1 MSPSRAAGHTA
12 QPPDFSP
19 RDFRAAL
26 GMFATGVT
34 IVTARNDDG
43 EPVGLTAS
51 SFNSVSLDPPL
62 VLWSLSQAAGSMA
75 VFANGRHYAIHV
87 LSASQKALAER
98 FAARGVDRW
107 AGLPFADGVGGAPL
121 LEGCVATFECF
132 NRSQYTEGDHVIFVG
147 EVERCRCDPAGS
159 PLLYH
164 GGRFYTE
171 HPLQASSADPS
182 APQPPDG
189 RFVGSYLGYLL
200 GQASHAVYRDFENAI
215 AAQGLTHIAWRV
227 LAVLHDAALAPGNT
241 GIPIGQLAHD
251 VLAKQPTVTKL
262 VQRMADDGLVAL
274 LADPADQRRTLVV
287 ATSEGRRIA
296 AALIEQARAQETTL
310 LSRWSAHEAD
320 TLKRHLQRLVNS
332 EPPRSAAARVAAP
345 ARGRDPM
352 PPGSGG

>member
-12 QPPDFSP
+12 RPPDFSP
-19 RDFRAAL
+19 RDFRATL

-34 IVTARNDDG
+34 IVTARNDSG

-62 VLWSLSQAAGSMA
+62 VLWSLGKAAGSMA
-75 VFANGRHYAIHV
+75 VFTQGRHYAINV
-87 LSASQKALAER
+87 LAADQQALAER

-107 AGLPFADGVGGAPL
+107 AGVEFDEGAGGAPL
-121 LEGCVATFECF
+121 LRGCVATFECF

-147 EVERCRCDPAGS
+147 EVERCTRRPTAS
-159 PLLYH
+159 PLLFH

-171 HPLQASSADPS
+171 HPLQADAS
-182 APQPPDG
+182 APQAPDN

-227 LAVLHDAALAPGNT
+227 LAVLHDAALAPGA
-241 GIPIGQLAHD
+241 GGLQGGLPMGQLAHD

-274 LADPADQRRTLVV
+274 RTDPADQRRTLVAPTTAGL
-287 ATSEGRRIA
+287 ATARLLIA
-296 AALIEQARAQETTL
+296 DALGQEQTQLAH
-310 LSRWSAHEAD
+310 WSAAEVD
-320 TLKRHLQRLVNS
+320 TLKRMLQRL
-332 EPPRSAAARVAAP
+332 A
-345 ARGRDPM
+345 
-352 PPGSGG
+352 SGG